1 MARPYAWTEG
11 RTRAEIPVALEAIV
25 QLSESGRT
33 LPPNHADPR
42 SAVLALCRTPQSLAE
57 IAARLAVPIGVARV
71 LVGDLV
77 AADLLTMRNTLTEDS
92 SLAQRRDLLER
103 VLDGLHTL

>member
-11 RTRAEIPVALEAIV
+11 RTRAHIQVAIEAIV
-25 QLSESGRT
+25 QISPSGRT
-33 LPPNHADPR
+33 LPYNHADPR
-42 SAVLALCRTPQSLAE
+42 SVVVRLCREPQSLAE
-57 IAARLAVPIGVARV
+57 IGARLALPIGVARV
-71 LVGDLV
+71 LVSDLV
-77 AADLLTMRNTLTEDS
+77 AAELLIVRNTLTEES